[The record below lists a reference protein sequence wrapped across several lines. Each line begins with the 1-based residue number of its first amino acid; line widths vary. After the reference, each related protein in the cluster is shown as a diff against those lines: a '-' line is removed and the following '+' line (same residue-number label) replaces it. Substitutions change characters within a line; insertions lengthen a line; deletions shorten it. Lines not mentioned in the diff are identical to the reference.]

1 MPQPLTAIRYLYSL
15 LSIQHNSWISL
26 PNTILCNVLSYTTNG
41 LRNTA
46 KPNCPDGSDEWGL
59 CCCSPCQLRASLSVP
74 LALSGD
80 KGYILSFMAAQHSD
94 DAVN

>member
-1 MPQPLTAIRYLYSL
+1 MPNI
-15 LSIQHNSWISL
+15 
-26 PNTILCNVLSYTTNG
+26 ILCDVLSYTTNG

-46 KPNCPDGSDEWGL
+46 KPNCSEGSDEWGL

-74 LALSGD
+74 LTPRGD